1 MMKQNGVVLNINKPV
16 GMTSF
21 QVVEKVRRITG
32 EKKVGHA
39 GTLDPVAEGVLIIL
53 VGRGATK
60 RFQEFMTLPKTYE
73 TTIRLGM
80 STNTHDL
87 DGEVLAD
94 HVVTVDIAQIQAAL
108 EEFRGRI
115 QQVPPMYSAKKV
127 SGERLYKLA
136 NQGKTVEREPA
147 EVTIYELTLLDR
159 AGQDVRLRVR
169 CSKGT
174 YIRALARD
182 IGAELGTDAVVA
194 QLTRTAVGQYNLD
207 NAIPMD
213 NLERRWSY
221 IAA

>member
-1 MMKQNGVVLNINKPV
+1 MVLNIDKPV

-21 QVVEKVRRITG
+21 QVVEKIRSITG

-39 GTLDPVAEGVLIIL
+39 GTLDPIAGGVLIVL

-60 RFQEFMTLPKTYE
+60 RFQEFMTLPKTYL
-73 TTIRLGM
+73 TTIRLGVL
-80 STNTHDL
+80 TDTHDL
-87 DGEVLAD
+87 EGTVLTD
-94 HVVTVDIAQIQAAL
+94 QPVTIDNAQLQSVL
-108 EEFRGRI
+108 DEFQGQI

-127 SGERLYKLA
+127 NGQRLYKLA
-136 NQGKTVEREPA
+136 KQGKTVEREPS
-147 EVTIYELTLLDR
+147 EVTIHDLTLLDR
-159 AGQDVRLRVR
+159 TGRDIQLRIR

-182 IGAELGTDAVVA
+182 IGNELGTHAAVA

-207 NAIPMD
+207 NAILLD
-213 NLERRWSY
+213 DLERRWSY